1 MFDVNE
7 HLLFL
12 KLIEQHLCQEL
23 PKISTI
29 ISLPLN
35 SLKTESRIWQPFTLI
50 VSFFKKQKS
59 KIVLNEQASSWAEI
73 NCQEFLKVPH

>member
-7 HLLFL
+7 YLLFL

-35 SLKTESRIWQPFTLI
+35 SLKRNRVTDNLLHLLSL
-50 VSFFKKQKS
+50 
-59 KIVLNEQASSWAEI
+59 
-73 NCQEFLKVPH
+73 FLRNRNQR

>member
-12 KLIEQHLCQEL
+12 KLTEQYLCQEL

-35 SLKTESRIWQPFTLI
+35 SLKRNR
-50 VSFFKKQKS
+50 VSDNLLHLLS
-59 KIVLNEQASSWAEI
+59 L
-73 NCQEFLKVPH
+73 FLRNRNQR

>member
-35 SLKTESRIWQPFTLI
+35 SLKRNRISDNLLHLL
-50 VSFFKKQKS
+50 S
-59 KIVLNEQASSWAEI
+59 L
-73 NCQEFLKVPH
+73 FLRNRNQR